1 MGKMMTDDMALL
13 RKYAQRNSEE
23 AFAALVSRYVNLVYS
38 VALRQVRDV
47 YLAEEITQAVFIILA
62 RKAKSLPAKTI
73 LSGWLCRTAR
83 YASADAI
90 KIQRRRQHREQEAY
104 VQSTLNEPED
114 EAWTQIAPL
123 LDTALA
129 QLGETDHNAIVLRF
143 FEGRNFNEVG
153 AALDTSEDAARKR
166 VHRALEKLRKFFTKC
181 GVNSTTATIAGAI
194 SVNSVHAAPVGLAK
208 TVTAV
213 AIAQGAAASTSTL
226 TLIKG
231 ALKIMAWTKVKTAVV
246 TAVIIVCV
254 AGGGGGLYAYHSAH
268 LGPAAE
274 LQAALHIEKPPTG
287 NWQYPTVKIMNAIS
301 DFGSNRA
308 EAFPILEQAV
318 RGSDSEVCKQ
328 AIAAMGMI
336 VRPAMTKSHVL
347 SLLAAHN
354 VAAEKIDSR
363 WLDSLQSEPVT
374 NAVPILRE
382 ILFANNDLSSF
393 ALASLHG
400 LFEAKDIPALAN
412 LLVQS
417 HNDGS
422 QQEALTDV
430 SNASDA
436 QSVMDRANAN
446 QQLQRYLPEAIAD
459 TIQQYPETIT
469 PFISSVEDLLN
480 DENTDVRFGAACALA
495 KYKGVNDPKISSE
508 LAAGLKSR
516 HDTSRPYPDTEGL
529 KQLMAIET
537 LQRIGPDAKPMIPAL
552 LEYAK
557 SINNSFMRELAF
569 RAAGHIDGNLRNTMP
584 EVDRA
589 LKNDPDLKNSIPS
602 R

>member
-38 VALRQVRDV
+38 VALRQVRDAH
-47 YLAEEITQAVFIILA
+47 LAEEITQAVFIILA

-194 SVNSVHAAPVGLAK
+194 SVNSVQAAPAGLAK

-213 AIAQGAAASTSTL
+213 AIAQGAVVSTSTL

-274 LQAALHIEKPPTG
+274 LQAALHVQRPETG
-287 NWQYPTVKIMNAIS
+287 TWGYPSQQVGLAMLH
-301 DFGSNRA
+301 FGSNRA
-308 EAFPILEQAV
+308 NAFPILEKSAGNSSPEV
-318 RGSDSEVCKQ
+318 RKQ
-328 AIAAMGMI
+328 AISAMQWVGMPA
-336 VRPAMTKSHVL
+336 RPQFG
-347 SLLAAHN
+347 LLGEPSPE
-354 VAAEKIDSR
+354 VTPF
-363 WLDSLQSEPVT
+363 LLQIL
-374 NAVPILRE
+374 NA
-382 ILFANNDLSSF
+382 NDEELSSF
-393 ALASLHG
+393 ALSSLRAIG
-400 LFEAKDIPALAN
+400 FQPKDIPDLAD
-412 LLVQS
+412 LLMRS
-417 HNDGS
+417 HNDEPFNKAIGMAHNLPAV
-422 QQEALTDV
+422 QTVLA
-430 SNASDA
+430 DA
-436 QSVMDRANAN
+436 NGNDL
-446 QQLQRYLPEAIAD
+446 LQRYLPEAIA
-459 TIQQYPETIT
+459 ETISRN
-469 PFISSVEDLLN
+469 PDAVAPYISSVEDLLDDSN
-480 DENTDVRFGAACALA
+480 ADVRFGAACALA
-495 KYKGVNDPKISSE
+495 KYKGVNDPQISTE

-529 KQLMAIET
+529 KQLMVIET

-589 LKNDPDLKNSIPS
+589 LENDPDLKNSIPLQ
-602 R
+602 